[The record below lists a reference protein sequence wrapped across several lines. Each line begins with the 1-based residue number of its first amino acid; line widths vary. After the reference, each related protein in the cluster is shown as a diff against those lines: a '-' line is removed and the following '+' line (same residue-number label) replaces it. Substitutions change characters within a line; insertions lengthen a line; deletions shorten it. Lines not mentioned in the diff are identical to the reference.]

1 MEKTII
7 AIMIFVLLMAILIP
21 ASILIWIIVLD
32 EYKEFKK
39 QLKNKL

>member
-1 MEKTII
+1 MEKIM
-7 AIMIFVLLMAILIP
+7 AIVLSVLLLAILIP
-21 ASILIWIIVLD
+21 ATILIWIIVLD